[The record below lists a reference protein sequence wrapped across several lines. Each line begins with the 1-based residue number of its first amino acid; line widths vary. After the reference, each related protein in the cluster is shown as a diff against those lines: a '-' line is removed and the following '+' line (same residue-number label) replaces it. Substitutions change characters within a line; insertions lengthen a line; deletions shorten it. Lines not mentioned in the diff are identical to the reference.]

1 MADLFAP
8 RVAFKP
14 FEYPEVLG
22 YKDAIRQSYWVHTE
36 WNLISDKHDFETQ
49 LSEQERNIIKN
60 ALLAISQIEVSV
72 KRFWGKLGD
81 RFPKAEFDQVGA
93 TFAESEV
100 RHADAYSFL
109 LEKLGLDSDFDM
121 LLQNPVIAGRVDY
134 LTKYIKGSAQNSEQ
148 NYTMN
153 LALFSLFIEN
163 VSLFSQ
169 FLVIKSFN
177 KHRNLLKDID
187 NIVAATQK
195 EELIHA
201 QLGTYLINQIKQER
215 PEWFNEDFYARL
227 HRACIKALTAEANI
241 IDWIFES
248 GDLPFLNRDEVKEF
262 IKDRFNTSLK
272 DIGAPP
278 SFDVDS
284 DLLAKTNWFREEMY
298 AETNVDFFNKKSVN
312 YSKFTQ
318 AYNPEDLF

>member
-1 MADLFAP
+1 MPDIFAP

-14 FEYPEVLG
+14 FEYPEILG
-22 YKDAIRQSYWVHTE
+22 FKDAIRHSQWLHTE
-36 WNLISDKHDFETQ
+36 WNFISDCHDFETQ
-49 LSEQERNIIKN
+49 LSDQERNTIKN

-72 KRFWGKLGD
+72 KKFWGKLGD

-100 RHADAYSFL
+100 RHADAYSHL
-109 LEKLGLDSDFDM
+109 LEKLNLNSDFDM
-121 LLQNPVIAGRVDY
+121 LLQNPVIGGRVDY

-153 LALFSLFIEN
+153 LALFSIFIEN

-187 NIVAATQK
+187 NVVMATQK

-201 QLGTYLINQIKQER
+201 QLGAWIINKIREER

-227 HRACIKALTAEANI
+227 HRACVKANAAESNI
-241 IDWIFES
+241 IDWIFEA
-248 GDLPFLNRDEVKEF
+248 GDLPFLDRETVKEF
-262 IKDRFNTSLK
+262 IKDRFNESLAM
-272 DIGAPP
+272 IGAASAFEINP
-278 SFDVDS
+278 S
-284 DLLAKTNWFREEMY
+284 LLTELTWFREEML

-312 YSKFTQ
+312 YSKRMQ
-318 AYNPEDLF
+318 AYNPDDLF